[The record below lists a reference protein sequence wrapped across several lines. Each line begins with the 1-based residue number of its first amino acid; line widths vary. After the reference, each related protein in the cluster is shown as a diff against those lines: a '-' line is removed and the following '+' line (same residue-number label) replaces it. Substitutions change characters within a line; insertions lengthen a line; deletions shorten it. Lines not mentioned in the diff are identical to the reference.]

1 MALSWLSPMT
11 IGAGLLCFGA
21 AGLVAQTFLGSL
33 ALVIAILAGIVG
45 AGLVRALMAAL
56 IRSSAPP
63 LRLGAEGALGTVNA
77 TIRADAPGEVI
88 YTLEGLHRSIPA
100 YSQDGKPIPRGTT
113 VVILRRER
121 GFAWVEPLDPLEEMA
136 WMNPVTDEPM
146 LATSEGAESQ
156 SNPTD
161 PSS

>member
-1 MALSWLSPMT
+1 
-11 IGAGLLCFGA
+11 
-21 AGLVAQTFLGSL
+21 
-33 ALVIAILAGIVG
+33 
-45 AGLVRALMAAL
+45 
-56 IRSSAPP
+56 
-63 LRLGAEGALGTVNA
+63 
-77 TIRADAPGEVI
+77 
-88 YTLEGLHRSIPA
+88 
-100 YSQDGKPIPRGTT
+100 